1 MKKFLILLLCSLFL
15 ATIGH
20 AEDVIDDIEEEER
33 TEVDPANN
41 APQLYN
47 EAIKSISNSKKIFV
61 ISNDNQAIYRGDYIS
76 ILLNNQLVCRAL
88 VAKTTDSKMAG
99 IKIVKIYNSTLWTQ
113 LGINKEVLILRGDDS
128 YYTLKKTAQ
137 ANDDKKKKGD
147 DDLKISSEED
157 LFNNT
162 TAVDDDLNLE
172 ENNNRL
178 IKPDNILGLNYG
190 LLESLDNAGAS
201 YRYPHINANWGYQ
214 LSDNVWGEIGVGTN
228 TITDYPNVNGA
239 GGIDTRLISF
249 NFRLKYTINAPFYSY
264 IMPYAGYQIVS
275 ADSPGAGK
283 DDPNDPQ
290 SQSDLA
296 KELELVDALKK
307 SGPVFGVTILRRV
320 VPGWFVRAD
329 LGTDLIGGGLTLEF

>member
-1 MKKFLILLLCSLFL
+1 
-15 ATIGH
+15 
-20 AEDVIDDIEEEER
+20 
-33 TEVDPANN
+33 
-41 APQLYN
+41 
-47 EAIKSISNSKKIFV
+47 
-61 ISNDNQAIYRGDYIS
+61 
-76 ILLNNQLVCRAL
+76 
-88 VAKTTDSKMAG
+88 MAG
-99 IKIVKIYNSTLWTQ
+99 IKIVKIYNTTLWTQ
-113 LGINKEVLILRGDDS
+113 LGTNKEVLILRGDDS
-128 YYTLKKTAQ
+128 YYSTKKVAQ
-137 ANDDKKKKGD
+137 VEDDKKKKGE
-147 DDLKISSEED
+147 DDLKINSEDD

-178 IKPDNILGLNYG
+178 IKPDNLLGLNYG
-190 LLESLDNAGAS
+190 LLDSLDNAGEG

-283 DDPNDPQ
+283 DDPSDPQ
-290 SQSDLA
+290 STATLA

-307 SGPVFGVTILRRV
+307 SGPVFGVTVLRRI